1 MKNLTVRPETIK
13 VIGRKQI
20 VSSLMR
26 LGDNYFSLTPKVKVT
41 KAKVNK
47 QDYCILR
54 KLLHSQGNHQQNET
68 Y

>member
-1 MKNLTVRPETIK
+1 MKNLNVRPETIK

-20 VSSLMR
+20 VSSLTR

-47 QDYCILR
+47 QDYRILR